1 MTLKYTETELCDWFD
16 RRCLSESPTSL
27 SGERVK
33 RSWHRRAG
41 LFLFA
46 VLVIQT
52 VSGLAHAAGQEDP
65 ARALEEDSIGKGVQ
79 ATVEDARALATAPFR
94 MDRED
99 LLLAGGAVAVV
110 GGFFAADHGIRDLV
124 QRNTTAKGQDVADG
138 FNTFGSA
145 GVLLGLNAGVIAIGV
160 AKQSYGGSSHL
171 KDAGLISLEAE
182 VFAVAATAALKELTG
197 RATPDKGQGTTHF
210 RPFSGF
216 DTSFPSTHA
225 AASFA
230 VASVF
235 AERFEPP
242 VGWVAYGLASAVAV
256 SRVYTDKHFASD
268 VVAGGLIGWG
278 LGKFLSGRHPEQTSS
293 WRLEPILMHSGMDL
307 GLVVGKRF

>member
-1 MTLKYTETELCDWFD
+1 MSEFTGKGV
-16 RRCLSESPTSL
+16 RRLAP
-27 SGERVK
+27 GR
-33 RSWHRRAG
+33 HF
-41 LFLFA
+41 FL
-46 VLVIQT
+46 VLIAISALLT
-52 VSGLAHAAGQEDP
+52 SGLACAASGEDS
-65 ARALEEDSIGKGVQ
+65 AKALEEDSIGKGIQ
-79 ATVEDARALATAPFR
+79 ATIEDARALATAPLR

-99 LLLAGGAVAVV
+99 LLATGGALAVV

-124 QRNTTAKGQDVADG
+124 QRNTTAKVLDVADG

-145 GVLLGLNAGVIAIGV
+145 GVLLGLNAGVIALGV

-182 VFAVAATAALKELTG
+182 LFAVAATTALKELTG

-278 LGKFLSGRHPEQTSS
+278 LGKFLSRRHGADPSE
-293 WRLEPILMHSGMDL
+293 WRVRPMAMEHGLGGGLM
-307 GLVVGKRF
+307 VGKQF

>member
-1 MTLKYTETELCDWFD
+1 
-16 RRCLSESPTSL
+16 
-27 SGERVK
+27 
-33 RSWHRRAG
+33 
-41 LFLFA
+41 

-52 VSGLAHAAGQEDP
+52 VSGSLPAAAEEASAQEAQQAGP
-65 ARALEEDSIGKGVQ
+65 LTKGVQ
-79 ATVEDARALATAPFR
+79 AVVEDAKALATAPFR

-99 LLLAGGAVAVV
+99 LLLTGGALAVV
-110 GGFFAADHGIRDLV
+110 GGLFAADRGIRVLAE
-124 QRNTTAKGQDVADG
+124 RNSNSTGRDVADG
-138 FNTFGSA
+138 FSHFGSA
-145 GVLLGLNAGVIAIGV
+145 AALLGLNAGVIAIGV
-160 AKQSYGGSSHL
+160 ARESYGGGSQL
-171 KDAGLISLEAE
+171 KEAGLVSLEAE
-182 VFAVAATAALKELTG
+182 LFAVAVTSALKALIG
-197 RATPDKGQGTTHF
+197 RAGPDKGQGTTHF
-210 RPFSGF
+210 RPFSGL

-293 WRLEPILMHSGMDL
+293 WRLEPVLMHSGMDL